1 MLKPPF
7 APGNPGGGRPRGA
20 RNKLARKFLEDA
32 LAAWERDG
40 EACLKIMAKREPV
53 KFCQMMAVILPKEF
67 DITAN
72 VVAELDDEALAQ
84 TIAKVREQLESRQEL
99 ALPSPKIIEH
109 EHVQ

>member
-40 EACLKIMAKREPV
+40 EAALKIMAKRDPV
-53 KFCQMMAVILPKEF
+53 KFCQMMALIVPRELEF
-67 DITAN
+67 TAN
-72 VVAELDDEALAQ
+72 VVTELDDAALAE
-84 TIAKVREQLESRQEL
+84 TIAKVREQLERRQEL
-99 ALPSPKIIEH
+99 ALPSPKVIEH

>member
-1 MLKPPF
+1 MLKPF

-40 EACLKIMAKREPV
+40 EAALKIMAKRDPV
-53 KFCQMMAVILPKEF
+53 KFCQLFAVILPKELEF
-67 DITAN
+67 TAN
-72 VVAELDDEALAQ
+72 VVAELDDTVLAE
-84 TIAKVREQLESRQEL
+84 TIAKIREQLESRQEL
-99 ALPSPKIIEH
+99 ALPSPKVI